1 MQHLKVIVLLCG
13 LLFLR
18 YSSSKP
24 PYLTNLHNLPTT
36 ISEKWSNLTEIPKV
50 IQKIGINL
58 NNILRSGQY
67 LPVNLITKNAITH
80 NLLKRVDDKKEKIV
94 FIKRVDSSEIDF
106 SGCSLALFS
115 ALPTSKRNTTRVVK
129 IKKIVR
135 RKPTTGVIENG
146 EIFWSNHKN

>member
-1 MQHLKVIVLLCG
+1 M
-13 LLFLR
+13 
-18 YSSSKP
+18 
-24 PYLTNLHNLPTT
+24 
-36 ISEKWSNLTEIPKV
+36 TEIPKV

-135 RKPTTGVIENG
+135 RKPTTEVIENG
-146 EIFWSNHKN
+146 EIF